1 MLRATLAAVLCAA
14 LLPACAGPEY
24 TRAADEPEIDDPAM
38 STRLDRRDLELALDA
53 WVEEFGSSAFVKGLP
68 PRKPGIAILRIQ
80 NDTSEH
86 VSGALDNLLSAVE
99 TRLVQ
104 SGLFRVVDNT
114 TLTRDAVL
122 AERLRASGDAVD
134 PETAAALGREF
145 GVELLVNGRLGDTA
159 EKNEGVRRVQYYLF
173 MRVTDVATLQVMHQT
188 QVDITKQENR

>member
-1 MLRATLAAVLCAA
+1 MLRATLAAVLCTL
-14 LLPACAGPEY
+14 LLPACRGPEY
-24 TRAADEPEIDDPAM
+24 TRAADEPEIDDPAL
-38 STRLDRRDLELALDA
+38 STRLDRRDLELAIDA
-53 WVEEFGSSAFVKGLP
+53 WVEEFGASAFVRGLP
-68 PRKPGIAILRIQ
+68 PRKPSIAILRIQ

-104 SGLFRVVDNT
+104 SGLFKVVDNT

-134 PETAAALGREF
+134 PETAAALGKEF
-145 GVELLVNGRLGDTA
+145 GIELLVNGRVGDTA